1 MNWTDGPATW
11 KQLKYLSH
19 HGYKPDRVLTK
30 TEASQLIRKFGGN
43 PDTLVMA
50 EEKVSVDSTEHET
63 AHHLRMTVEA
73 AKQALAKSGAWSKE
87 KFQQELASAIAKRQ
101 EFWLDTCRDIRKT
114 FVAGKQALELFQK
127 HGCRFVA
134 PMP

>member
-19 HGYKPDRVLTK
+19 HGYKPDHVLTK

-43 PDTLVMA
+43 PETLVVRQESVAVDNA
-50 EEKVSVDSTEHET
+50 EQET
-63 AHHLRMTVEA
+63 THHLRTVVEA
-73 AKQALAKSGAWSKE
+73 AKQALLKSGSGKNE
-87 KFQQELASAIAKRQ
+87 KLQQDLTSAIAKRL

-114 FVAGKQALELFQK
+114 FVAGKQALDLFQK
-127 HGCRFVA
+127 HGSR
-134 PMP
+134 